1 MGQIILNMDTNQQI
15 SEMINVGGHKW
26 DDQHDAYMGNAK
38 SGFCHQDSDAL
49 CIDVTEEKNL

>member
-1 MGQIILNMDTNQQI
+1 MDTNQQI